1 MKTVSVVIPVYG
13 VEKYLVRCVD
23 SVLEQTYNAL
33 QIILVDDGSPDNC
46 PAICDFYAQK
56 DERVK
61 VIHRQNGGV
70 SSARNLGIDVAI
82 GEYVCFFDSDDYIEA
97 DMIEKLVEG
106 IEKSCDDVCVC
117 GYYVDYHDEQENV
130 ISTQTISPDF
140 SCIETKWPLQK
151 YERVLGWCGYVWNK
165 VYRRSFLKKHTLY
178 FDENVSLFE
187 DLSFNAKIFENMA
200 KVRFIS
206 YVGYHYIQRQRES
219 LGVKY
224 YDNFFELMQNALN
237 AKSSI
242 LNSWGLEK
250 KYIDVLYHDNFIDI
264 VWSALKNFSRASLSR
279 KKKKE
284 AWLKLWKEQVLN
296 KKLRA
301 IKPWNKRRKVKRIIL
316 LYFSRFYI

>member
-1 MKTVSVVIPVYG
+1 M
-13 VEKYLVRCVD
+13 
-23 SVLEQTYNAL
+23 
-33 QIILVDDGSPDNC
+33 
-46 PAICDFYAQK
+46 
-56 DERVK
+56 
-61 VIHRQNGGV
+61 
-70 SSARNLGIDVAI
+70 
-82 GEYVCFFDSDDYIEA
+82 
-97 DMIEKLVEG
+97 
-106 IEKSCDDVCVC
+106 
-117 GYYVDYHDEQENV
+117 
-130 ISTQTISPDF
+130 
-140 SCIETKWPLQK
+140 
-151 YERVLGWCGYVWNK
+151 
-165 VYRRSFLKKHTLY
+165 Y